1 MGIKRITI
9 ILVLPLVL
17 ALLQIQML
25 PVANAYQV
33 SCNQSFPLFISNGL
47 IGLYNFD
54 QGPTSAVATNVLD
67 NHGINGVFPNF
78 QVIGTAGGN
87 YNYWCPDS
95 NGICFTSNRPNHTL
109 GVQTV
114 GNISSTTA
122 SMLNSAFTIQI
133 WFTTAQANNLKNGIL
148 WSLGNWMTSSAVG
161 QTCPT
166 TNNQIVALRT
176 SPNGGLDSPYNLQTT
191 NRSHTLPNTHCLST
205 TVNVLEDPNDLIV
218 FTILYSSTT
227 QPNLEVAVNGNFQQV
242 TSFSQAL
249 FSTAT
254 NLVMGANTLLGTS
267 QWDGTIFRLAIYN
280 RTLPHSQVI
289 NNQRVA
295 FDPSPLYG
303 SNVYLNINQGH
314 MSATVFN
321 FSVTTYDA
329 SVTGCGLQ
337 DYSVTVW
344 TIPQRGYLLLW
355 DGNGGWNVLGTV
367 PFTIQHAK
375 NFPVAFVPSFAK
387 DFSSTYANFTY
398 SPNNQGSA
406 PPSTRPPNFATV
418 FVNLHQILLPPI
430 AISQTINS
438 FAGVTINNIFLNGTN
453 PNPPFPN
460 GTAYGAITIG
470 YILTLPVLGTLRIV
484 GHPHALTVQDLP
496 ANTTSRLVIYSSS
509 PPDPGFSGQAF
520 IGQDSFQFTV
530 SNGVSSSVLPGI
542 ITINLQNPLVQQPS
556 QNSTVEVRTTVRS
569 FLNIQGKNLA
579 QPPSQVLFKILTL
592 PNIGTLLAFTGSAF
606 VPISL
611 RNTSGNGSAIIVILP
626 SSAIYYRPFSTVAG
640 DDSFLFQV
648 VNATNGFLGSIAKL
662 TIFINNPS
670 IWIAPTNQPIGL
682 HTCTTSPCTAA
693 YFQMTNVNGDQN
705 TLASGFKVEMMVNNL
720 LGQISLSHPELY
732 GNATFLLGSP
742 SGGAGWIIFEST
754 RQVANLLMQNISF
767 SSIFIGNLFI
777 TFTSSDTENNTLYST
792 SSKVLFTVFGPPL
805 PSISAVV
812 LPPWVIG
819 LIIAA
824 VVLVAACCLYGII
837 SVASFAYNLARNISY
852 KKKHIKREKKLDK
865 VEKGQHKTLIKQQK
879 KLDKLDKEHKTV
891 DEKYQALQKTSKSQ
905 SKSLKKTESEAK
917 KTQKELTKTQKELK
931 AQTRETKQATNE
943 ANKASKE
950 AREAKESNAN
960 ANANAKATSSKSS
973 KSKSKSSSTKS
984 TSRSASSTHN
994 TNPSPNPTPQQ
1005 FQPFQPQSQQ
1015 FQQFQQPQTFGYQP
1029 LTQPQLATQI
1039 PPTIQPGQ
1047 VQIQQPFTSTP
1058 VIP

>member
-1 MGIKRITI
+1 MTIMWINPIERITVTVTVTV
-9 ILVLPLVL
+9 LVLIGL
-17 ALLQIQML
+17 ALFQSQML

-33 SCNQSFPLFISNGL
+33 SCNQSSPLFVANGL

-54 QGPTSAVATNVLD
+54 QGPTSTLATNVLD
-67 NHGINGVFPNF
+67 GYGINGVFPNF
-78 QVIGTAGGN
+78 KAITPTDAGVSYN
-87 YNYWCPDS
+87 YNYWCPNN
-95 NGICFTSNRPNHTL
+95 NGLCFTSNRPNHTL

-148 WSLGNWMTSSAVG
+148 WSLGNWVTSSAVG

-166 TNNQIVALRT
+166 SNNQIVALRT

-205 TVNVLEDPNDLIV
+205 TVNVLEDPNELIV

-254 NLVMGANTLLGTS
+254 NLVMGANTVLGTS

-289 NNQRVA
+289 NNQQVA
-295 FDPSPLYG
+295 FEPSPLYG

-398 SPNNQGSA
+398 SPNNQGSP

-418 FVNLHQILLPPI
+418 FVDLHQILLPPI
-430 AISQTINS
+430 AISRTINS
-438 FAGVTINNIFLNGTN
+438 FAGVTINNILLNGTN

-470 YILTLPVLGTLRIV
+470 YILTLPVLGSLRIV
-484 GHPHALTVQDLP
+484 GQPHVLTVQDLP
-496 ANTTSRLVIYSSS
+496 ANTTSRLVIYSSL
-509 PPDPGFSGQAF
+509 PPDSSFSGQSF
-520 IGQDSFQFTV
+520 IGQDTFQFTV
-530 SNGVSSSVLPGI
+530 SNGVSSSILPGI

-592 PNIGTLLAFTGSAF
+592 PTIGTLLAFTGSAF

-611 RNTSGNGSAIIVILP
+611 RNRVAMEVQSLLF
-626 SSAIYYRPFSTVAG
+626 YRPV
-640 DDSFLFQV
+640 
-648 VNATNGFLGSIAKL
+648 
-662 TIFINNPS
+662 P
-670 IWIAPTNQPIGL
+670 
-682 HTCTTSPCTAA
+682 
-693 YFQMTNVNGDQN
+693 Y
-705 TLASGFKVEMMVNNL
+705 
-720 LGQISLSHPELY
+720 
-732 GNATFLLGSP
+732 
-742 SGGAGWIIFEST
+742 II
-754 RQVANLLMQNISF
+754 
-767 SSIFIGNLFI
+767 
-777 TFTSSDTENNTLYST
+777 D
-792 SSKVLFTVFGPPL
+792 
-805 PSISAVV
+805 
-812 LPPWVIG
+812 
-819 LIIAA
+819 
-824 VVLVAACCLYGII
+824 
-837 SVASFAYNLARNISY
+837 
-852 KKKHIKREKKLDK
+852 
-865 VEKGQHKTLIKQQK
+865 
-879 KLDKLDKEHKTV
+879 
-891 DEKYQALQKTSKSQ
+891 
-905 SKSLKKTESEAK
+905 
-917 KTQKELTKTQKELK
+917 
-931 AQTRETKQATNE
+931 
-943 ANKASKE
+943 
-950 AREAKESNAN
+950 
-960 ANANAKATSSKSS
+960 
-973 KSKSKSSSTKS
+973 
-984 TSRSASSTHN
+984 
-994 TNPSPNPTPQQ
+994 
-1005 FQPFQPQSQQ
+1005 PFQPW
-1015 FQQFQQPQTFGYQP
+1015 
-1029 LTQPQLATQI
+1029 LAMI
-1039 PPTIQPGQ
+1039 LFYFKSSMRPMDFW
-1047 VQIQQPFTSTP
+1047 V
-1058 VIP
+1058 VLRN